1 MPWYTLESL
10 YDLLS
15 GRYLA
20 LGMKNEEKQSYDF
33 SYTASESDYTP
44 AALRQAGVR

>member
-33 SYTASESDYTP
+33 SYAAGESDYTP

>member
-1 MPWYTLESL
+1 MPWYAVEVIH
-10 YDLLS
+10 DLLS

-20 LGMKNEEKQSYDF
+20 LGLKNEEKRAYEF
-33 SYTASESDYTP
+33 NFPTKESDYTP